1 MFGKARGEDSVHRQG
16 VDARPVA
23 VQREGVDFATAARR
37 PRKRAL
43 AFVVVRPVGD
53 AQVWMLVL
61 PLAL

>member
-1 MFGKARGEDSVHRQG
+1 MFGKARGRTACTGRERT
-16 VDARPVA
+16 RWPVA